1 MRCPLH
7 ARLLQIDVA
16 VLNNDMG
23 WVKTKLT
30 KLDDGMQRLEGGVK
44 QLQRSVDLLPMKL
57 LLVLWIA
64 LAALASF
71 IRLVW
76 PWLRPLLLR
85 AWMG

>member
-7 ARLLQIDVA
+7 ASPQLIDVA
-16 VLNNDMG
+16 VPKNDMG
-23 WVKTKLT
+23 RVKTKLT

-44 QLQRSVDLLPMKL
+44 QLQRSVDQLPLKL

-64 LAALASF
+64 LAGLASF

-76 PWLRPLLLR
+76 PWRRPLLMR